1 MRGII
6 IKDDSR
12 YYYTEKYLEQKNFQF
27 AEETEPAENVDFL
40 VFPFKENIDA
50 TIYNSDYFGRLKEG
64 TLVFSGVYNAYIDR
78 MCQAS
83 GHTYFAMM
91 DDKGVAI
98 KNAVPTSDEVRIW
111 GRVLF
116 DKL

>member
-12 YYYTEKYLEQKNFQF
+12 YWFMEKYLAQKNFTF
-27 AEETEPAENVDFL
+27 AEETEPAENLDFL
-40 VFPFKENIDA
+40 IFPFKENIDA
-50 TIYNSDYFGRLKEG
+50 NTYNSEYFGRLKKDA
-64 TLVFSGVYNAYIDR
+64 LVFSGVYNAYIDR
-78 MCQAS
+78 MCQGS
-83 GHTYFAMM
+83 GRLYFAMM
-91 DDKGVAI
+91 DDKGVAV

-116 DKL
+116 VGF